1 MAGIGEEAAAPA
13 IGRALSELSLFSELS
28 EGSIAVD
35 RYARVTW
42 INDKYR
48 KLLGVPATRD
58 VIGKPIESVIPESQL
73 RRVVETGR
81 PILLDLLRFGDQH
94 FVVCRLP
101 LRDDAGAVIGAVGF
115 VFYDRLDYVKPLLAK
130 FSSLRA
136 KLDRAQGE
144 LAKARRAR
152 YSLSNFIGVSPAIRE
167 LIGRARR
174 MAAREG
180 PVLLLGET
188 GVGKELLAQGVHQ
201 ASPRAQGPFVAI
213 NVAAVPD
220 TLMEA
225 EFFGVAPGAFT
236 GAERRPRPGKF
247 EIAAAGTLF
256 LDEIG
261 DMPPAI
267 QAKFLRVLQEGEF
280 EPLGSNEVRRVDVR
294 VIAATSVDLEAR
306 VRDGAF
312 RADLYYRL
320 AVLPLRVPP
329 LRERPEDI
337 APLAERLLDDIPQEP
352 GQGAWW
358 LTDEALAL
366 LQGHDWPGNV
376 RELGN
381 VLERATIEASTE
393 AIDVES
399 LRHALPGGSAPG
411 VEVGPLSLAET
422 VAQAEARAIRGALH
436 AADGDKTEAARR
448 LGLSR
453 STLYAKLKAL
463 GLDG

>member
-1 MAGIGEEAAAPA
+1 
-13 IGRALSELSLFSELS
+13 
-28 EGSIAVD
+28 
-35 RYARVTW
+35 
-42 INDKYR
+42 
-48 KLLGVPATRD
+48 
-58 VIGKPIESVIPESQL
+58 
-73 RRVVETGR
+73 
-81 PILLDLLRFGDQH
+81 
-94 FVVCRLP
+94 
-101 LRDDAGAVIGAVGF
+101 
-115 VFYDRLDYVKPLLAK
+115 
-130 FSSLRA
+130 
-136 KLDRAQGE
+136 
-144 LAKARRAR
+144 
-152 YSLSNFIGVSPAIRE
+152 
-167 LIGRARR
+167 
-174 MAAREG
+174 
-180 PVLLLGET
+180 
-188 GVGKELLAQGVHQ
+188 
-201 ASPRAQGPFVAI
+201 
-213 NVAAVPD
+213 
-220 TLMEA
+220 MEA

-247 EIAAAGTLF
+247 EIAAGGTLF

-366 LQGHDWPGNV
+366 LQGHAWPGNV

-381 VLERATIEASTE
+381 VLERATIEAATE
-393 AIDVES
+393 AIDIES
-399 LRHALPGGSAPG
+399 LRHALPVGAAPG
-411 VEVGPLSLAET
+411 VEAAPLSLAET
-422 VAQAEARAIRGALH
+422 VAQAEARAIRAALH
-436 AADGDKTEAARR
+436 AVDGDKTEAARR